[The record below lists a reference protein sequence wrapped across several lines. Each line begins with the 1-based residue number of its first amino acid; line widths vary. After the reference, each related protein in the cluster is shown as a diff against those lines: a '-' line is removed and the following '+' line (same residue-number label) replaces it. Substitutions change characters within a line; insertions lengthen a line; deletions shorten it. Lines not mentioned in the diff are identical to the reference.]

1 MRKRLSSAFVA
12 VVLFFA
18 TLYGDSALG
27 YSNLVN
33 YAVALLIF
41 GALYEIYKPFGFI
54 RKMPLAI
61 VGAAFGLS
69 IAFGS
74 LRDASFIVAAI
85 IFYMLLMFSIA
96 MAYRKTV
103 SFSDISILMFTTIY
117 ISLCLAHVGMVNEGP
132 FGAFLIVYMCV
143 GAFMTDS
150 GAYFVGKFFGK
161 RKLLP
166 EISPKKTVEG
176 SIGGI
181 ITAMVSFG
189 IYAVILMFMFGFKI
203 NWLSFMGIGF
213 ISTFVAQ
220 AGDLSASMIKREL
233 NLKDY
238 GSIMPGHGGI
248 LDRLDSL
255 IFVAPLVYYLNLIF
269 PVIMK

>member
-1 MRKRLSSAFVA
+1 MKKRLSSAFVA

-18 TLYGDSALG
+18 VLYGDSALG
-27 YSNLVN
+27 FTNLVN
-33 YAVALLIF
+33 CAVALLIF
-41 GALYEIYKPFGFI
+41 GGLYEIYKPFGFI

-61 VGAAFGLS
+61 LGFAFGLS

-74 LRDASFIVAAI
+74 LRDASFLILVI
-85 IFYMLLMFSIA
+85 IFYMLLMFILA

-103 SFSDISILMFTTIY
+103 SFSDISILLFTTIY
-117 ISLCLAHVGMVNEGP
+117 VSLCLAHISMVNEGA
-132 FGAFLIVYMCV
+132 FGAYMIVYMCV

-150 GAYFVGKFFGK
+150 GAFFAGKFFGK
-161 RKLLP
+161 HKLLP
-166 EISPKKTVEG
+166 EISPKKTIEG

-181 ITAMVSFG
+181 IVAMLSFVV
-189 IYAVILMFMFGFKI
+189 YALILIFVFNFKI
-203 NWLSFMGIGF
+203 NWFSFMGIGF
-213 ISTFVAQ
+213 VSTFLAQ

-255 IFVAPLVYYLNLIF
+255 IFVAPVVYYLTVVF
-269 PVIMK
+269 PVIIA